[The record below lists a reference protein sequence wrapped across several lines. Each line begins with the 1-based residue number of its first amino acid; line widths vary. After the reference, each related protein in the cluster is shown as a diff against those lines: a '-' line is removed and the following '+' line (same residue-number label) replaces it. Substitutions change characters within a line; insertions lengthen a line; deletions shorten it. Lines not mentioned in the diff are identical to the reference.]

1 MADSGE
7 STATFGCRSDSTTAG
22 ACPAA
27 EADVSISDIEVAP
40 EMNTDPESESGVTT
54 VVESRRPKGG
64 RNPKGFNPRYPHGR
78 QILNTKTQF
87 TSQC

>member
-40 EMNTDPESESGVTT
+40 EMNTDPENESGQL
-54 VVESRRPKGG
+54 SKMGDPKASKGSLLV
-64 RNPKGFNPRYPHGR
+64 PKVDRAPHDGFPP
-78 QILNTKTQF
+78 LMPP
-87 TSQC
+87 TSLDP

>member
-40 EMNTDPESESGVTT
+40 EMNTDPEIKSGVTT
-54 VVESRRPKGG
+54 DVESERPKGIKRFAIRTKG
-64 RNPKGFNPRYPHGR
+64 GPGTPGALTPKPTMSPDP
-78 QILNTKTQF
+78 
-87 TSQC
+87 